1 MEKFE
6 LSIPDDFIE
15 DFTIYYVGSDGLNEI
30 NTSKDENKIT
40 NEITERNKLTKNLEK
55 EIKDRQEDLLLIQQ
69 KLEEERTNLQAEISS
84 IDKEIKKEIVDMF

>member
-30 NTSKDENKIT
+30 HTSKDELLRRLKFFKNRK
-40 NEITERNKLTKNLEK
+40 NEIQNQNDIFIRENCPFDVFR
-55 EIKDRQEDLLLIQQ
+55 DF
-69 KLEEERTNLQAEISS
+69 ISS
-84 IDKEIKKEIVDMF
+84 IRT

>member
-84 IDKEIKKEIVDMF
+84 IDKEIKKK

>member
-6 LSIPDDFIE
+6 LSIPYDFIE

-55 EIKDRQEDLLLIQQ
+55 EIK
-69 KLEEERTNLQAEISS
+69 
-84 IDKEIKKEIVDMF
+84 EIKSIKIQILLKRLMQKQVTGRMISQFFRNKLTKEQQI